1 MLFPPH
7 LRLSKILEARKKKK
21 KEKLGGS
28 DDSSSFSFLKFENAR
43 RGKRE
48 AALGLNAEK
57 WKMKSTRKLREKY
70 KAGRGEEKPHT
81 ESLASS
87 FVLNELALA
96 LEQWLN
102 LL

>member
-1 MLFPPH
+1 MGEWTQVVKRCSAPVNTVKRVQMLFPPH

-57 WKMKSTRKLREKY
+57 
-70 KAGRGEEKPHT
+70 
-81 ESLASS
+81 
-87 FVLNELALA
+87 
-96 LEQWLN
+96 
-102 LL
+102 